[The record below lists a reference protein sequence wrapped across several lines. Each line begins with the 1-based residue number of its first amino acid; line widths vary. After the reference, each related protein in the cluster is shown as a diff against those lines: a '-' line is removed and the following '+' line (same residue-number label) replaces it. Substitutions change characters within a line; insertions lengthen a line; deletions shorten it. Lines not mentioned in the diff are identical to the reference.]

1 MSFRYLYYP
10 TMTFPNND
18 WLKRVLL
25 YSDGVA
31 SIVPYE
37 LQNMIGYDFE
47 LLQDLGEF
55 SMLSPEPYLW
65 NKEFENEVIEH
76 FNSKEYQDIVAKLK
90 GNQYFD
96 IHQSKLSYAMTD
108 LLQRHQMFVED
119 GDWYKVPKKVAD
131 SYMGILAKHMGRY
144 HDYIP
149 TTDKMVHEN
158 LIYATRD
165 RHAGRIA
172 GKISLLNCLPV
183 PSRQTPFEDII
194 AFKRERREELLT
206 FRQMLLKNVQ
216 DLSKCDD
223 EDEFRLLV
231 TVFQEEMEQET
242 LKIQRLLKEKR
253 INFMLEGFKSLLEV
267 RNPLMW
273 AAAYTLL
280 TNNNMSQSSSILAAG
295 GLMVGYQYIKARSE
309 VRSDLINSPY
319 AYIFHAQTR
328 FGAPSYN
335 SRSISLNQK

>member
-1 MSFRYLYYP
+1 
-10 TMTFPNND
+10 
-18 WLKRVLL
+18 
-25 YSDGVA
+25 
-31 SIVPYE
+31 
-37 LQNMIGYDFE
+37 
-47 LLQDLGEF
+47 
-55 SMLSPEPYLW
+55 MLSPEPYLW
-65 NKEFENEVIEH
+65 NEEFENEVVEH
-76 FNSKEYQDIVAKLK
+76 FNSKEYRDIVAKSK
-90 GNQYFD
+90 RTQYFD

-108 LLQRHQMFVED
+108 LLQRHKMFVED

-165 RHAGRIA
+165 RYAERMAGQIRM
-172 GKISLLNCLPV
+172 LNCLPV

-223 EDEFRLLV
+223 ENEFRLLV
-231 TVFQEEMEQET
+231 TGFQEEMEKET

-253 INFMLEGFKSLLEV
+253 ISFMFEGFKSLLEV
-267 RNPLMW
+267 RNPLVW

-280 TNNNMSQSSSILAAG
+280 TNNTPQLCSILAAG

-309 VRSDLINSPY
+309 VRSDLNNSPY

-328 FGAPSYN
+328 FGVQRYN
-335 SRSISLNQK
+335 FRSNSLYQK

>member
-1 MSFRYLYYP
+1 
-10 TMTFPNND
+10 MTFPSND

-25 YSDGVA
+25 YSDGIA

-37 LQNMIGYDFE
+37 LQNMIGSDFE

-65 NKEFENEVIEH
+65 NEEFENEVVEH
-76 FNSKEYQDIVAKLK
+76 FNSKEYRDIVAKSK
-90 GNQYFD
+90 RTQYFD

-108 LLQRHQMFVED
+108 LLQRHKMFVED

-165 RHAGRIA
+165 RYAERMAGQIRM
-172 GKISLLNCLPV
+172 LNCLPV

-223 EDEFRLLV
+223 ENEFRLLV
-231 TVFQEEMEQET
+231 TGFQEEMEKET

-253 INFMLEGFKSLLEV
+253 ISFMFEGFKSLLEV
-267 RNPLMW
+267 RNPLVW

-280 TNNNMSQSSSILAAG
+280 TNNTPQLYSILAAG

-309 VRSDLINSPY
+309 VRSDLNNSPY

-328 FGAPSYN
+328 FGVQRYN
-335 SRSISLNQK
+335 FRSNSLYQK